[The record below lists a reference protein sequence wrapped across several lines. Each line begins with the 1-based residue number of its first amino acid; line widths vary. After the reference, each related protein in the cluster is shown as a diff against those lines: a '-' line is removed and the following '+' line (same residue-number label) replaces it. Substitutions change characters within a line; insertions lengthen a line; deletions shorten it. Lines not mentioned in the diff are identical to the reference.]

1 MNRAVTLT
9 QCSHCNKQNKSLEP
23 PEGKQLP
30 GEVKVPRS
38 HQILQRLEFYRS
50 PHPHPARLS
59 GVTPGVLTGR
69 RGRGDRGCGERRGAG
84 AGGSSNRLAS
94 VRHRRAGVWV
104 CWWCFRLLVVFPFI
118 LFWQIFPFNS
128 VRWERWGRGQT
139 LSEDTW
145 DPRVWPT
152 RHLAA
157 AELLKLRS
165 SFRFPEMWV
174 LEFLNVYTL
183 TAKHRGSLYTT
194 KEVGV

>member
-1 MNRAVTLT
+1 MYLFIQHSSYTERNTNLYSHWQVLVLGEMNRAVTLT

-104 CWWCFRLLVVFPFI
+104 CWWCFPSFCFGKSFPLI
-118 LFWQIFPFNS
+118 L
-128 VRWERWGRGQT
+128 
-139 LSEDTW
+139 
-145 DPRVWPT
+145 
-152 RHLAA
+152 
-157 AELLKLRS
+157 
-165 SFRFPEMWV
+165 
-174 LEFLNVYTL
+174 
-183 TAKHRGSLYTT
+183 
-194 KEVGV
+194 